1 MSKDFTTSIFKYG
14 YARGFRKIGLFF
26 RRIKWAWQRAIK
38 GYCDFD
44 IYDLYAYHANMT
56 IKALR
61 EFANKTQ
68 SYPNDME
75 YGEWFHTIVKIADY
89 FEESIEDDGFDT
101 AEHQEYNKLVKQYQ
115 TRTENEDGSITV
127 SIPDGI
133 PELNA
138 ACEKWL
144 NVIRADLS
152 RREDMKNRAF
162 DLLKQYYWHLW
173 W

>member
-1 MSKDFTTSIFKYG
+1 MSKDFTTSVFKYG
-14 YARGFRKIGLFF
+14 DARGFRKIGLFF

-44 IYDLYAYHANMT
+44 IYELDTYHTNMM

-61 EFANKTQ
+61 DFVNKTQ
-68 SYPNDME
+68 SYPNDMD
-75 YGEWFHTIVKIADY
+75 YDGWLHTIVKIADY
-89 FEESIEDDGFDT
+89 LEESIEDDDFDT
-101 AEHQEYNKLVKQYQ
+101 AEI
-115 TRTENEDGSITV
+115 RTENEDGSITV
-127 SIPDGI
+127 SIPDDI

-138 ACEKWL
+138 AREKWL
-144 NVIRADLS
+144 NVIQADQS
-152 RREDMKNRAF
+152 HREDMKNRAF